1 MECIVIHEGFSFKLQ
16 HFLRKWLMQ
25 LKEIPLF
32 PTFHYNRI
40 NQTTFISTVSSI
52 CLIDSSTETIRKQV
66 IFRDDITY
74 SRLASPLLRVEW
86 NFFYNYIYKY
96 EFAYKHPRS
105 LIKTYSSIF
114 FREVIRIF
122 IRKARFLPFSKL
134 E

>member
-1 MECIVIHEGFSFKLQ
+1 MTYAIKRNPFIPNFPLQQNQSNNFYFNSFQYLLNWFVDWNDKETS
-16 HFLRKWLMQ
+16 HFQRR
-25 LKEIPLF
+25 
-32 PTFHYNRI
+32 YN
-40 NQTTFISTVSSI
+40 
-52 CLIDSSTETIRKQV
+52 L
-66 IFRDDITY
+66 Y
-74 SRLASPLLRVEW
+74 RLASPLLRVEW